1 MTTPT
6 LTAADVARFLSEHP
20 EFFIEHE
27 DVFTQLAI
35 PHPHQARAISLGE
48 RQVLS
53 LRTRTRELERQL
65 SGLIHH
71 ASGNER
77 LAQLLTH
84 WCAELLSED
93 DAQALPGRIVRGLAH
108 HFSLP
113 DIALRLWDLPQLT
126 PDSPHGEAV
135 SQAIVD
141 AVCALSQPVCTPV
154 DSQPVASLLT
164 PSSLS
169 MAVLPLRLATAASP
183 CIGVLVLGS
192 GEPGRFTSDM
202 GTELLQLVGRLAGAA
217 LARLDDPALRAGPA

>member
-1 MTTPT
+1 MTTPA

-53 LRTRTRELERQL
+53 LRARSRELELQL

-77 LAQLLTH
+77 LAQLLTQ

-93 DAQALPGRIVRGLAH
+93 DAQALPECIAQGLAH
-108 HFSLP
+108 HFNLP
-113 DIALRLWDLPQLT
+113 DIALRLWDLPHLA
-126 PDSPHGEAV
+126 PESAHGQPV
-135 SQAIVD
+135 NQAIVD
-141 AVCALSQPVCTPV
+141 EVCALPQPVCTPV

-169 MAVLPLRLATAASP
+169 MAVLPLRLAAASSP

-192 GEPGRFTSDM
+192 DEPGRFTPDM

-217 LARLDDPALRAGPA
+217 LARLDDPALRADPA